1 MKGAL
6 LVLEH
11 NAIVYRRTWRGSIF
25 VSFVSPLLFLTA
37 MGVGL
42 GSLIARGP
50 NHSVGGLPYL
60 AFIAPGLLLVA
71 TMQTAFSEMAY
82 PILSKTQWLHT
93 YDGMLATPI
102 RVRDILAGEI
112 GWLIIR
118 LATVASIFFAVMV
131 AFGAVHSAQAAAAI
145 PVAILNGLAFGA
157 PMLAFSAAQRSD
169 IGFAMIGRFVIT
181 PLFILGGTF
190 FPLQQLPGAVQ
201 SFAWLT
207 PLAHGVTLAR
217 SLTSGTATSGAILQH
232 LAVLALYA
240 AAGIVV
246 ARFTLQRRLAG

>member
-1 MKGAL
+1 MRGAL

-11 NAIVYRRTWRGSIF
+11 NAIVYRRSWRGSIF
-25 VSFVSPLLFLTA
+25 VSFISPVLFLAA

-42 GSLIARGP
+42 GSLVARGP
-50 NHSVGGLPYL
+50 AHSVGGLPYL
-60 AFIAPGLLLVA
+60 AFIAPGLLAVA

-112 GWLIIR
+112 GWLTIR
-118 LATVASIFFAVMV
+118 LVTVASIFYAVMV
-131 AFGAVHSAQAAAAI
+131 AFGAVHSAQAVAAI
-145 PVAILNGLAFGA
+145 PVAVLSGLAFGT

-169 IGFAMIGRFVIT
+169 MGFAVIARFVIT

-190 FPLQQLPGAVQ
+190 FPLERLPAVAQ
-201 SFAWLT
+201 SIAWVM
-207 PLAHGVTLAR
+207 PLSHGVTLAR
-217 SLTSGTATSGAILQH
+217 ALTSGTATVGAGLQH
-232 LAVLALYA
+232 LAVLAVY
-240 AAGIVV
+240 VV
-246 ARFTLQRRLAG
+246 AGGVIAHFTLERRLAE